1 MRRERIT
8 QLETGVASAGGEV
21 MATATTSTG
30 HELLTQ
36 ARGMAEEICREL
48 DPRLECS
55 AKEAL
60 HITLHLGGHDRY
72 IEMTAEHCATP
83 EQARAWLRRE
93 MTAAVYALHQA
104 VPLPAAP
111 ARAESEPVSQQ
122 PAAPAPVMHP
132 ADREALDKI
141 IELSRHILPMIDP
154 AAELSFEEYMWHG
167 DPTLD
172 ITVLLHGR
180 EQHLE
185 ITATRARIILP
196 DYEWELSRHNLQD
209 ELLYHELEEIVHD
222 LHRGEQATQV
232 RH

>member
-1 MRRERIT
+1 
-8 QLETGVASAGGEV
+8 

-60 HITLHLGGHDRY
+60 HITLHLGGHERS
-72 IEMTAEHCATP
+72 IVMTAEHCATP
-83 EQARAWLRRE
+83 EQARSWLRRE
-93 MTAAVYALHQA
+93 MSAAVHALHQA
-104 VPLPAAP
+104 VPLPAASSH
-111 ARAESEPVSQQ
+111 ETSEPVSQQ
-122 PAAPAPVMHP
+122 PAAAAPVMHP
-132 ADREALDKI
+132 ADREALDRI
-141 IELSRHILPMIDP
+141 IELARHILPMIDP
-154 AAELSFEEYMWHG
+154 AAELSFEEYIWHG

-172 ITVLLHGR
+172 ITVQVHGR

-185 ITATRARIILP
+185 ITASRARIILP

-222 LHRGEQATQV
+222 LHRGEQGGQAG
-232 RH
+232 H